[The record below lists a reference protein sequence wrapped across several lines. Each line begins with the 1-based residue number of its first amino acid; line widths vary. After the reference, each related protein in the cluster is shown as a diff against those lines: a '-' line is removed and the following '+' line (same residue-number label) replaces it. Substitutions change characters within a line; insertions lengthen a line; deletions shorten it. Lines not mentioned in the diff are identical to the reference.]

1 MIPILNKPKGTRDFL
16 PDEMEERRAVEA
28 KLRDRASSWGYREV
42 CTPTFEHLDLFTMKS
57 GEGIIK
63 EVYAFEDKKG
73 LRMALRPEITAPV
86 LRMYVNEARSFPKP
100 LRWFYFADCFRYE
113 DPQKGRY
120 RQFWQFGIELIGADT
135 PEADAEVILLA
146 DDLLRATGIDYKL
159 QVGHLGPMKK
169 ILSDL
174 DPSIQKHVM
183 RFLDKRDIEGLENYF
198 KQQEMNN
205 QNIGKN
211 DSTKQNLNLPLSW
224 QNLVNN
230 LKNLADVKN
239 LKDLWN
245 IIEYIPE
252 KPRIEALNEILQKED
267 ISFTWNFAIA
277 RGLDY
282 YTGIVFEGFAENLGA
297 ENQILGGGEYRLAK
311 LFGGDDAASTGF
323 ALGFDRILVSLKNVK
338 DIPVEK
344 YPVVMVI
351 SQGGG
356 KEQAFAAARAFR
368 NAWSRETPMDE
379 VYYEKGKKIIAIMD
393 LTDQNINKKMS
404 HAAKIADFAAIIGDR
419 EVDAGTVTLKDLHT
433 ADQNE
438 MKLEDA
444 VIKVM
449 NSVPR

>member
-1 MIPILNKPKGTRDFL
+1 MLQRPKGTRDFL
-16 PDEMEERRAVEA
+16 PDEMEERRTIEK
-28 KLRDRASSWGYREV
+28 KLRDRARSWGYREV
-42 CTPTFEHLDLFTMKS
+42 CTPEFEPLDLFTIKS
-57 GEGIIK
+57 GEGIIN

-73 LRMALRPEITAPV
+73 LKMALRPEITAPV
-86 LRMYVNEARSFPKP
+86 LRMYVNEARSLPKP

-146 DDLLRATGIDYKL
+146 DDLLKATGIEYKL
-159 QVGHLGPMKK
+159 QVGHLAPMKK

-174 DPSIQKHVM
+174 DPSIQNHVM
-183 RFLDKRDIEGLENYF
+183 RFLDKRDFEGLENYF

-211 DSTKQNLNLPLSW
+211 DSTKQNLNSSLRW
-224 QNLVNN
+224 QSLVHK
-230 LKNLADVKN
+230 LKKLASIKNLE
-239 LKDLWN
+239 DLWN
-245 IIEYIPE
+245 TVENIPE

-267 ISFTWNFAIA
+267 ISFAWNFAIA

-311 LFGGDDAASTGF
+311 LFGGDDVASTGF
-323 ALGFDRILVSLKNVK
+323 AIGFDRVMVSLKNVK
-338 DIPVEK
+338 NISVGK
-344 YPVVMVI
+344 WPVVMII
-351 SQGGG
+351 SKG
-356 KEQAFAAARAFR
+356 KGKKQVFSIARAFR
-368 NAWSRETPMDE
+368 EASLKETPFNE
-379 VYYEKGKKIIAIMD
+379 LQYKRAKKIIVLVD

-404 HAAKIADFAAIIGDR
+404 HAAKVADFAAIIGDR
-419 EVDAGTVTLKDLHT
+419 EADAGIITLKDLHT
-433 ADQNE
+433 EIQLE

-444 VIKVM
+444 VTEVM
-449 NSVPR
+449 KSVPR